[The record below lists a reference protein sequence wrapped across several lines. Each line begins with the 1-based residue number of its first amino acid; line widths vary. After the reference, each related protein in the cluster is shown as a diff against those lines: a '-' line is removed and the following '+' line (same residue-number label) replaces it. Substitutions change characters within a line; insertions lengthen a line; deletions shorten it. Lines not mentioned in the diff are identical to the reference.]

1 MAPAG
6 SVAQLS
12 YAPPATK
19 INKYWYIVLLSLIVF
34 DIIYNNQVINLN
46 LQYVLSR
53 IVIFVILL
61 FISFIIRIVWK
72 RNTQHFKVTIQE
84 SILVALIFYLILI
97 FFN

>member
-1 MAPAG
+1 M
-6 SVAQLS
+6 L
-12 YAPPATK
+12 TK
-19 INKYWYIVLLSLIVF
+19 INKYWYIALLSLMVF

>member
-1 MAPAG
+1 M
-6 SVAQLS
+6 LK
-12 YAPPATK
+12 K
-19 INKYWYIVLLSLIVF
+19 INKYWYIALLSLIVF

-84 SILVALIFYLILI
+84 SILVALVFYLLLI

>member
-1 MAPAG
+1 M
-6 SVAQLS
+6 L
-12 YAPPATK
+12 TK

>member
-1 MAPAG
+1 M
-6 SVAQLS
+6 L
-12 YAPPATK
+12 TK

-84 SILVALIFYLILI
+84 SILVALVFYLLLI

>member
-1 MAPAG
+1 M
-6 SVAQLS
+6 Q
-12 YAPPATK
+12 TK